1 MSQKL
6 ATEISID
13 ENGDH
18 QWQQG
23 QLVEVEIT
31 DLTDNGDGVG
41 RNAGRVVFVP
51 DTAIGDRVIVR
62 LLRVKSTYAHGKFTE
77 ILVNSS
83 DRIRPPCIVADKCGG
98 CQWLHINYASQLEVK
113 RNQIIQVLQ
122 RIGNIP
128 NPPVADVLPSAHPL
142 GYRNKVSYPMQRS
155 ATGQVKVGYFK
166 KGSHELINLNQC
178 PVQDQRLNPLLAEVK
193 QDIQAEGWSIYD
205 EVLHRGKLRYL
216 SLRIGSNTGEI
227 LLTLV
232 STSDKLTDLEMMADM
247 WLERYPNLVGVCLN
261 IHPDQSNTI
270 LGDTT
275 VCIAGKSY
283 LEEEFLGLK
292 FHLLP
297 DTFFQVNTE
306 GATNLFNVILTELN
320 LQGNEVLVDAYCGV
334 GTFTLPF
341 AKKVK
346 QVIGLEVQSKAIEQA
361 QINAELNQIENVL
374 FEVGKVEDLLPELAV
389 TPDIV
394 LLDPPRQGCDRAVI
408 EALLEMRPQRIVY
421 ISCRPATLA
430 RDLKLLCE
438 GGYNL
443 TLVKPADF
451 FPQTSHVESVAF
463 LSVISNQ

>member
-23 QLVEVEIT
+23 QVVEVEIT

-41 RNAGRVVFVP
+41 RFAGRVVFVP

-62 LLRVKSTYAHGKFTE
+62 LLRVKPTYAHGKFTE
-77 ILVNSS
+77 ILVNSA

-128 NPPVADVLPSAHPL
+128 NPPVADVLPSSNPL
-142 GYRNKVSYPMQRS
+142 GYRNKVSYPIHRS
-155 ATGQVKVGYFK
+155 ATGQVKVGYYK

-205 EVLHRGKLRYL
+205 EKLNRGKLRYL

-232 STSDKLTDLEMMADM
+232 STSDKLTDLDIMAQM

-261 IHPDQSNTI
+261 IQPNQSNTI

-306 GATNLFNVILTELN
+306 GAASLFDVILTELN

-361 QINAELNQIENVL
+361 QINAELNQIDNVL
-374 FEVGKVEDLLPELAV
+374 FEVGSVENLLPELTV

-408 EALLEMRPQRIVY
+408 SALLEMKPQRIVY

-438 GGYNL
+438 GGYHL

-463 LSVISNQ
+463 LISDQ

>member
-41 RNAGRVVFVP
+41 RFAGRVVFVP

-62 LLRVKSTYAHGKFTE
+62 LLRVKPTYAHGKFTE

-128 NPPVADVLPSAHPL
+128 NPPVADVLPSSNPL

-155 ATGQVKVGYFK
+155 ATGQVKVGYYK

-205 EVLHRGKLRYL
+205 EKLNRGKLRYL

-232 STSDKLTDLEMMADM
+232 STSDKLTDLDIMAQM

-261 IHPDQSNTI
+261 IQPDQSNTI

-306 GATNLFNVILTELN
+306 GASHLFDVILTELN
-320 LQGNEVLVDAYCGV
+320 LQGDEVLVDAYCGV
-334 GTFTLPF
+334 
-341 AKKVK
+341 
-346 QVIGLEVQSKAIEQA
+346 
-361 QINAELNQIENVL
+361 
-374 FEVGKVEDLLPELAV
+374 
-389 TPDIV
+389 
-394 LLDPPRQGCDRAVI
+394 
-408 EALLEMRPQRIVY
+408 
-421 ISCRPATLA
+421 
-430 RDLKLLCE
+430 
-438 GGYNL
+438 
-443 TLVKPADF
+443 
-451 FPQTSHVESVAF
+451 
-463 LSVISNQ
+463 